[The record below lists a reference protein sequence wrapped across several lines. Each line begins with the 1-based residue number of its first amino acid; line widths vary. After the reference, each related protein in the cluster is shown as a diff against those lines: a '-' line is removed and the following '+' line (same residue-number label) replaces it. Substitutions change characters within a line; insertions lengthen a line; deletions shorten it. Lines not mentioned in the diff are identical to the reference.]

1 MLSKKKKLS
10 KKEIKED
17 KLVSLMVNVEN
28 FYEDYKS
35 KIVLYGG
42 ILIVASIAAYFYVN
56 QQKVAN
62 EEAELHLSRVMQIF
76 DSGSYLEA
84 IEGRQGTNIIGLK
97 RVVEEYGSTENG
109 ETAKIYLAG
118 AYSYLGNYQEAFKYY
133 EDYSGS
139 IDIYKA
145 SALAGMAGY
154 YATKKDY
161 QKAADLYKDAA
172 GAAEINAQNPDYL
185 LDAAVNYYNAGDT
198 EEAKIL
204 LEKIKEDYAT
214 SEARKQVDKYL
225 ALVELNNK

>member
-1 MLSKKKKLS
+1 MLTKKKKLS

-17 KLVSLMVNVEN
+17 KLVSFMVKVEN

-35 KIVLYGG
+35 KIVLYSG
-42 ILIVASIAAYFYVN
+42 ILIVAALAAYFYVN
-56 QQKVAN
+56 QQKAAN
-62 EEAELHLSRVMQIF
+62 EEAGLHLSRVMQIF

-118 AYSYLGNYQEAFKYY
+118 AYSYLGNYEEAFKYY
-133 EDYSGS
+133 NDYSGS
-139 IDIYKA
+139 IDLYNA

-154 YATKKDY
+154 YAAKRDY
-161 QKAADLYKDAA
+161 QKAADLYKEAA

-185 LDAAVNYYNAGDT
+185 LDAAVNYYNAGDS

-225 ALVELNNK
+225 ALVELNS

>member
-1 MLSKKKKLS
+1 MLTKKKKLS

-17 KLVSLMVNVEN
+17 KLVSLMVKVEN

-35 KIVLYGG
+35 KIVIYSG
-42 ILIVASIAAYFYVN
+42 ILIVAALAAYFYVN
-56 QQKVAN
+56 QQKEAN
-62 EEAELHLSRVMQIF
+62 EEAGLNLSRVMQIF

-118 AYSYLGNYQEAFKYY
+118 AYSYLGNYEEAFKYY
-133 EDYSGS
+133 NDYSGS
-139 IDIYKA
+139 IDLYKA

-154 YATKKDY
+154 YAAKRDY
-161 QKAADLYKDAA
+161 QKAADLYKEAA
-172 GAAEINAQNPDYL
+172 GAVEINAQNPDYL

-225 ALVELNNK
+225 ALVELNS

>member
-17 KLVSLMVNVEN
+17 KLVSFMLKVEN
-28 FYEDYKS
+28 FYEDFKS

-42 ILIVASIAAYFYVN
+42 ILVVAALAAYFYVN
-56 QQKVAN
+56 QQKAAN
-62 EEAELHLSRVMQIF
+62 DEAGLHLSRVMQIF

-84 IEGRQGTNIIGLK
+84 IEGRQGTNVIGLK
-97 RVVEEYGSTENG
+97 RIVEEYGSTANG
-109 ETAKIYLAG
+109 ETAKIYLANS
-118 AYSYLGNYQEAFKYY
+118 YSFLGNYEEAFNYY
-133 EDYSGS
+133 EAYSGD

-154 YATKKDY
+154 FAAKKDY
-161 QKAADLYKDAA
+161 KRAADLYKEAS
-172 GAAEINAQNPDYL
+172 GVAEINAQNPDYL
-185 LDAAVNYYNAGDT
+185 LSAAVNYYNTGDT
-198 EEAKIL
+198 EESKIL

-225 ALVELNNK
+225 ALVELNN

>member
-1 MLSKKKKLS
+1 MLTKKKKLS

-17 KLVSLMVNVEN
+17 KLVSLMVKVEN

-35 KIVLYGG
+35 KIVLYSG
-42 ILIVASIAAYFYVN
+42 ILIVAALAAYFYVN
-56 QQKVAN
+56 QQKAAN
-62 EEAELHLSRVMQIF
+62 EEAGLNLSRVMQIF

-118 AYSYLGNYQEAFKYY
+118 AYSYLGNYEEAFKYY
-133 EDYSGS
+133 NDYSGS
-139 IDIYKA
+139 IDLYKA

-154 YATKKDY
+154 YAAKRDY
-161 QKAADLYKDAA
+161 QKAADLYKEAA
-172 GAAEINAQNPDYL
+172 GAVEINAQNPDYL

-225 ALVELNNK
+225 ALVELNN

>member
-1 MLSKKKKLS
+1 MLTKKKKLS
-10 KKEIKED
+10 KKELKED
-17 KLVSLMVNVEN
+17 KLVSLMVKVEN

-35 KIVLYGG
+35 KIVIYSG
-42 ILIVASIAAYFYVN
+42 ILIVAALAAYFYVN
-56 QQKVAN
+56 QQKAAN
-62 EEAELHLSRVMQIF
+62 EEAGLHLSRVMQVF

-97 RVVEEYGSTENG
+97 RVAEEFGSTENG
-109 ETAKIYLAG
+109 ETAKIYLAS
-118 AYSYLGNYQEAFKYY
+118 AYSYLGNYEEAFKYY
-133 EDYSGS
+133 NDYSGS
-139 IDIYKA
+139 IDLYKA

-154 YATKKDY
+154 YAAKRDY
-161 QKAADLYKDAA
+161 QKAADLYKEAA
-172 GAAEINAQNPDYL
+172 GVAEINAQNPDYL

-225 ALVELNNK
+225 ALVELDS

>member
-1 MLSKKKKLS
+1 MLTKKKKLS

-17 KLVSLMVNVEN
+17 KLVSLMVKVEK
-28 FYEDYKS
+28 FYEDFKS

-42 ILIVASIAAYFYVN
+42 ILVVAALAAYFYVN
-56 QQKVAN
+56 QQKVNN
-62 EEAELHLSRVMQIF
+62 EEAGLHLSRVMQIF

-97 RVVEEYGSTENG
+97 QIVEKYGSTENG
-109 ETAKIYLAG
+109 ETAKIYLAN
-118 AYSYLGNYQEAFKYY
+118 AYSYLGNYEEAFTYY
-133 EDYSGS
+133 ESYGGN

-154 YATKKDY
+154 FASKKDY
-161 QKAADLYKDAA
+161 QKAADLYKEAA
-172 GAAEINAQNPDYL
+172 GVAEINAQNPDYL
-185 LDAAVNYYNAGDT
+185 LSAAVNYYNSGDT

-225 ALVELNNK
+225 ALVELNNQ

>member
-1 MLSKKKKLS
+1 MLTKKKKLS
-10 KKEIKED
+10 KREIKED
-17 KLVSLMVNVEN
+17 KLVSLMVKVEN

-35 KIVLYGG
+35 KIVLYSG
-42 ILIVASIAAYFYVN
+42 ILIVAALAAYFYVN
-56 QQKVAN
+56 QQKAAN
-62 EEAELHLSRVMQIF
+62 EEAGLHLSRVMQIF

-84 IEGRQGTNIIGLK
+84 IEGRQGSNIIGLK
-97 RVVEEYGSTENG
+97 RVVEEFGSTENG

-118 AYSYLGNYQEAFKYY
+118 AYSYLGNYEEAFKYY
-133 EDYSGS
+133 NDYSGS
-139 IDIYKA
+139 IDLYNA

-154 YATKKDY
+154 YSAKKDY
-161 QKAADLYKDAA
+161 QRAADLFKEAA

-185 LDAAVNYYNAGDT
+185 LSAAVNYYNAGDS

-225 ALVELNNK
+225 ALVEIKS

>member
-1 MLSKKKKLS
+1 MLTKKKKLS

-17 KLVSLMVNVEN
+17 KLVSLMVKVEN
-28 FYEDYKS
+28 FYEDYKN
-35 KIVLYGG
+35 KIFLYSG
-42 ILIVASIAAYFYVN
+42 ILIVAALAAYFYVN

-62 EEAELHLSRVMQIF
+62 EEAGLHLSRVMQIF

-97 RVVEEYGSTENG
+97 RVVEEFGNTENG

-118 AYSYLGNYQEAFKYY
+118 AYSYLGNYEEAFKYY
-133 EDYSGS
+133 NDYSGS
-139 IDIYKA
+139 IDLYKA

-154 YATKKDY
+154 YAAKRDY
-161 QKAADLYKDAA
+161 QRAADLYNDAA
-172 GAAEINAQNPDYL
+172 GAVEINAQNPNYL
-185 LDAAVNYYNAGDT
+185 LSAAVNYYNAGDT

-225 ALVELNNK
+225 ALVEINN

>member
-1 MLSKKKKLS
+1 MLTKKKKLS

-17 KLVSLMVNVEN
+17 KLVSLMVKVEN

-35 KIVLYGG
+35 KIVLYSG
-42 ILIVASIAAYFYVN
+42 ILIVAALAAYFYVN
-56 QQKVAN
+56 QQKAAN
-62 EEAELHLSRVMQIF
+62 EEAGLHLSRVMQVF

-97 RVVEEYGSTENG
+97 RVVEEFGSTENG

-118 AYSYLGNYQEAFKYY
+118 AYSYLGNYEEAFKYY
-133 EDYSGS
+133 NDYSGS
-139 IDIYKA
+139 VDLYKA

-154 YATKKDY
+154 YAAKRDY
-161 QKAADLYKDAA
+161 QKAADLYKEAA

-185 LDAAVNYYNAGDT
+185 LSAAVNYYNAGDT

-204 LEKIKEDYAT
+204 LEKIKEEYAT

-225 ALVELNNK
+225 ALVEIKS

>member
-1 MLSKKKKLS
+1 MLTKKKKLS

-17 KLVSLMVNVEN
+17 KLVSFMVKVEN

-35 KIVLYGG
+35 KIVLYSGV
-42 ILIVASIAAYFYVN
+42 LIVAVLAAYFYVN
-56 QQKVAN
+56 QQKAAN
-62 EEAELHLSRVMQIF
+62 DEAGLHLSRVMQIF

-118 AYSYLGNYQEAFKYY
+118 AYSYLGNYEEAFKYY
-133 EDYSGS
+133 NDYSGS
-139 IDIYKA
+139 IDLYKA
-145 SALAGMAGY
+145 SALAGIAGY
-154 YATKKDY
+154 YAAKRDY
-161 QKAADLYKDAA
+161 QKAADLYKEAA

-185 LDAAVNYYNAGDT
+185 LDAAVNYYTAGDS

-225 ALVELNNK
+225 ALVELNS

>member
-1 MLSKKKKLS
+1 MLTKKKKLS

-17 KLVSLMVNVEN
+17 KLVSFMYNVEN

-35 KIVLYGG
+35 KIVLYGS
-42 ILIVASIAAYFYVN
+42 ILIVAAVAAYFYVG
-56 QQKVAN
+56 QQNAAN
-62 EEAELHLSRVMQIF
+62 EEAGNKLARVMPIF

-97 RVVEEYGSTENG
+97 QIVEEYGGTENG
-109 ETAKIYLAG
+109 ETAKIYLAN
-118 AYSYLGNYQEAFKYY
+118 AFAYLGNYDEAFKYY

-154 YATKKDY
+154 YASKNEY
-161 QKAADLYKDAA
+161 LKAADLYKEAA
-172 GAAEINAQNPDYL
+172 GVAEINAQNPDYL
-185 LDAAVNYYNAGDT
+185 LSAAVNYYNAGDS
-198 EEAKIL
+198 EDAKISL
-204 LEKIKEDYAT
+204 QKIKEDYNT

-225 ALVELNNK
+225 VLVEG

>member
-1 MLSKKKKLS
+1 MLTRKKKLS

-17 KLVSLMVNVEN
+17 KLVSLMVKVEN
-28 FYEDYKS
+28 FYEDYKN
-35 KIVLYGG
+35 KIFLYSG
-42 ILIVASIAAYFYVN
+42 ILIVAALAAYFYVN

-62 EEAELHLSRVMQIF
+62 EEAGLHLSRVMQIF

-97 RVVEEYGSTENG
+97 RVVEEFGNTENG

-118 AYSYLGNYQEAFKYY
+118 AYSYLGNYEEAFKYY
-133 EDYSGS
+133 NDYSGS
-139 IDIYKA
+139 IDLYKA

-154 YATKKDY
+154 YAAKRDY
-161 QKAADLYKDAA
+161 QRAADLYNDAA
-172 GAAEINAQNPDYL
+172 GAVEINAQNPNYL
-185 LDAAVNYYNAGDT
+185 LSAAVNYYNAGDT

-225 ALVELNNK
+225 ALVEINN